1 MRSPKDKRKN
11 GADKATERAAIV
23 LGSLT
28 SEASISE
35 YGAVLE
41 GEHRNLF
48 IGKVKQIINQTMK
61 KRKKEA
67 NRAFTFESDIGPR
80 LMFVYAREDDGFN
93 LEQALN
99 EFRLMKIYHDPTFLP
114 AYIDSGIKT
123 ILWCGLRVCSNGMI
137 EAEIL
142 YDDEGVIESIVKAG
156 SDNSAIPYRG

>member
-1 MRSPKDKRKN
+1 MIKEN
-11 GADKATERAAIV
+11 GAEQAAERAAVV
-23 LGSLT
+23 LGSLAN
-28 SEASISE
+28 EASISE

-48 IGKVKQIINQTMK
+48 IKNVKQIINQTMK
-61 KRKKEA
+61 KRKRDA

-80 LMFVYAREDDGFN
+80 LMFVYAREDDGFD
-93 LEQALN
+93 LETALN

-123 ILWCGLRVCSNGMI
+123 ILWCAIRMTPQGRI
-137 EAEIL
+137 EAQVM

-156 SDNSAIPYRG
+156 SDENAIPWRK